1 MAATVELRLAASPSP
16 GHLTRLCAR
25 LGRQLG
31 DGDGV
36 RHVVC
41 DVDGLPAD
49 VGAVEALARLTLTA
63 RRGGAA
69 LQVRGAS
76 ADLRALLRLVGL
88 DDALIAP
95 PADAVE
101 LALRT
106 ACPGAPPVRTVS
118 GALIVLSSG
127 GTP

>member
-1 MAATVELRLAASPSP
+1 MAATVELHLPSSPSP
-16 GHLTRLCAR
+16 GQVIRLCAR
-25 LGRQLG
+25 LRRRLG
-31 DGDGV
+31 DGGV

-41 DVDGLPAD
+41 DVDGLAAD
-49 VGAVEALARLTLTA
+49 VGAVEALARLALTA

-76 ADLRALLRLVGL
+76 ADLRSLLRLVGL
-88 DDALIAP
+88 YDALIAP

-101 LALRT
+101 AALRK